1 MPLSICNGNGKRRHT
16 NKSKLKEV
24 LLIGWEFRQ
33 ISFGFFSKRCFIPLI
48 NTMVFELPSTYEE
61 FAQTLMQRMPKNY
74 KRVDLLADDYKSKVI
89 LLN

>member
-1 MPLSICNGNGKRRHT
+1 
-16 NKSKLKEV
+16 
-24 LLIGWEFRQ
+24 
-33 ISFGFFSKRCFIPLI
+33 
-48 NTMVFELPSTYEE
+48 MVFELPSTYEE